1 MENIKEINTD
11 EIKSKLKDK
20 KEKSG
25 AWESG
30 IKILKKMEVVIPL
43 KLLLICNQIA
53 DKVHGDEFSI
63 VTNILEKDNTEI
75 TLAEEFYIPKQLV
88 SHSNIEYL
96 PDDYKFN
103 CVIHRHPDGCDSFSN
118 TDQEYINQNF
128 ELSILYTKR
137 DGFVNGLYNLR
148 HESGYLIQIPVE
160 IYVDY
165 GIQEIDITN
174 IQKPA
179 PSMVIDKFHRK
190 PRNRKD
196 KFRNSDATFDID
208 IDRIEREE
216 KFAKNDNKLLL
227 EEKLDYAM
235 MKDFMLEDVNEQL
248 QGIEFRLDNLEEA
261 LYHQASFVNQ
271 DTPF

>member
-43 KLLLICNQIA
+43 KLLLVCNQIA

-63 VTNILEKDNTEI
+63 VTNILEKDDTEI
-75 TLAEEFYIPKQLV
+75 TLSEEFYIPKQQV

-103 CVIHRHPDGCDSFSN
+103 TVIHRHPDSCNSFSN
-118 TDQEYINQNF
+118 TDAEYINQNF
-128 ELSILYTKR
+128 ELSILYTKIE
-137 DGFVNGLYNLR
+137 GFVNGLYNLR

-165 GIQEIDITN
+165 GIQEIDISN

-179 PSMVIDKFHRK
+179 PLMVIDKFHKRH
-190 PRNRKD
+190 RNKKE
-196 KFRNSDATFDID
+196 KFKNTDATFDID
-208 IDRIEREE
+208 LDRIERED
-216 KFAKNDNKLLL
+216 KFERDDKKLLL

-235 MKDFMLEDVNEQL
+235 MKDFMLEDVTEQL
-248 QGIEFRLDNLEEA
+248 QGMEYRLDNLEDMI
-261 LYHQASFVNQ
+261 YHQANFGINGS
-271 DTPF
+271 PF

>member
-11 EIKSKLKDK
+11 EVKTKLKDK
-20 KEKSG
+20 KEKPG

-53 DKVHGDEFSI
+53 DKVKGDEFSI
-63 VTNILEKDNTEI
+63 VTNIHEKDDTEI
-75 TLAEEFYIPKQLV
+75 TLSDEFYIPKQQV
-88 SHSNIEYL
+88 DHSNIEYL

-103 CVIHRHPDGCDSFSN
+103 TVIHRHPDGCDSFSN
-118 TDQEYINQNF
+118 TNQEYINQNF

-137 DGFVNGLYNLR
+137 DGFVNGLYNLK

-165 GIQEIDITN
+165 GIDEIDISN

-179 PSMVIDKFHRK
+179 PVMVIDRFSKRH
-190 PRNRKD
+190 RNRKD

-208 IDRIEREE
+208 LDRIDKE
-216 KFAKNDNKLLL
+216 DNRKLLL

-235 MKDFMLEDVNEQL
+235 IKDFVLHEVTEQL
-248 QGIEFRLDNLEEA
+248 EGMEYRLDNLEDMVF
-261 LYHQASFVNQ
+261 HQTGFANQ
-271 DTPF
+271 GTPF